1 VKPSAARLRRGKDGN
16 VLGISIISLIILLGV
31 LIFAHEFGHFL
42 VAKSFGV
49 GVLKFSLGFGHKL
62 VGKKIGETEY
72 LISWIPLGGYVK
84 LLGEAEGETL
94 SPEDEKRS
102 FLNQTVGRR
111 MGIVVAGPVF
121 NLLLALVV
129 FFGVYLSGV
138 PALTA
143 RIGEIQAESA
153 AAAAGL
159 RPGDVLVGIAG
170 QRIAYWDDIARAVEK
185 GKGAPLVL
193 RIDRGGTIFD
203 VQVTPRRVKGKNL
216 FGEEVSAYKIG
227 ISPSGQ
233 VVTKRLGP
241 VDALA
246 ASVSQTWA
254 VTKLTAIS
262 IVKLIDGTL
271 SAKTLGGPILIA
283 QIAGVQAKEGMV
295 PFLLFMALLSI
306 NLAVLNLLP
315 IPVLDGG
322 HLLFYLIELV
332 VRRPVSLKWRE
343 RAQQV
348 GFALLIMLMIWVFM
362 MDVDRLHIK
371 LLDDFARIFTKQP

>member
-1 VKPSAARLRRGKDGN
+1 M
-16 VLGISIISLIILLGV
+16 LGISIISLIILLGI
-31 LIFAHEFGHFL
+31 LIFVHEFGHFI

-62 VGKKIGETEY
+62 VGKKIGETNY

-84 LLGEAEGETL
+84 LLGDAEGETL

-102 FLNQTVGRR
+102 FLNQTVWKR
-111 MGIVVAGPVF
+111 MGIVLAGPVF

-143 RIGEIQAESA
+143 RIGDIQTESA

-159 RPGDVLVGIAG
+159 RAGDTLISIAG
-170 QRIAYWDDIARAVEK
+170 QRVTYWDDIARAVET
-185 GKGAPLVL
+185 GKGTPLAL
-193 RIDRGGTIFD
+193 RIDRGGTVFD
-203 VQVTPRRVKGKNL
+203 IQVTPRRVKGKNL

-241 VDALA
+241 VNALA

-254 VTKLTAIS
+254 VTKLTVIS

-283 QIAGVQAKEGMV
+283 QIAGVQAKEGVV

-332 VRRPVSLKWRE
+332 FRRPVSLKWRE

-371 LLDDFARIFTKQP
+371 LLDDFARIFTMQP

>member
-1 VKPSAARLRRGKDGN
+1 
-16 VLGISIISLIILLGV
+16 
-31 LIFAHEFGHFL
+31 
-42 VAKSFGV
+42 
-49 GVLKFSLGFGHKL
+49 
-62 VGKKIGETEY
+62 
-72 LISWIPLGGYVK
+72 
-84 LLGEAEGETL
+84 
-94 SPEDEKRS
+94 
-102 FLNQTVGRR
+102 
-111 MGIVVAGPVF
+111 
-121 NLLLALVV
+121 
-129 FFGVYLSGV
+129 
-138 PALTA
+138 
-143 RIGEIQAESA
+143 
-153 AAAAGL
+153 
-159 RPGDVLVGIAG
+159 
-170 QRIAYWDDIARAVEK
+170 
-185 GKGAPLVL
+185 L
-193 RIDRGGTIFD
+193 RIDRGGTVFD
-203 VQVTPRRVKGKNL
+203 VQITPRRVKGKNL

-254 VTKLTAIS
+254 VTKLTVIS

-271 SAKTLGGPILIA
+271 STKTLGGPILIA

-332 VRRPVSLKWRE
+332 VRRPASLKWRE